1 YRDNRTEGMMERV
14 ASRLS
19 AADIYRITGIQFQPF
34 NTLYQL
40 AAMAEQELEWTAQAR
55 HLLMI
60 PDYLHYA
67 LSGVLSN
74 EYTEAT
80 TTQMLGLNGRWH
92 EGLFQ
97 AAGIPEIWMQP
108 PVDAGTEVGQMQ
120 LGSAA
125 VKVIAPASH
134 DTASAVAGT
143 PLEGP
148 GEAFLSSGTWSL
160 LGIESEVPIVS
171 ELAMRWNFTNEG
183 GYGRRYRVL
192 KNIMGLWLLQR
203 LSQEFEVVIDDALL
217 NRAAGAKSWRSIVN
231 PNDARF
237 MNPVSMSGAIREYCR
252 KTQQPEPDTLPAY
265 VRCVLESLALSY
277 AVVTEQIEAL
287 SGRQLTMIHIVGGGS
302 RNRLLNQLCADSCQ
316 LSISSGPVEASALGN
331 LCAQMITLG
340 EIGSLDEARK
350 LIRQSFVPETFQPL
364 TTVPREVTDRFRQYL
379 ECSSTLYKS

>member
-1 YRDNRTEGMMERV
+1 MMERV

-40 AAMAEQELEWTAQAR
+40 AAMVEQEPEWTVRTR

-80 TTQMLGLNGRWH
+80 TTQMLSLNGHWH
-92 EGLFQ
+92 EDLFK

-108 PVDAGTEVGQMQ
+108 PVDAGAEVGQLQ
-120 LGSAA
+120 LGNAT

-143 PLEGP
+143 PLQES

-160 LGIESEVPIVS
+160 MGIESEVPIAS
-171 ELAMRWNFTNEG
+171 EQAMRWNFTNEG
-183 GYGRRYRVL
+183 GYARRYRVL

-203 LSQEFEVVIDDALL
+203 LSQEFEVAIDDVLL
-217 NRAAGAKSWRSIVN
+217 NAAAGAKPWRSIVN
-231 PNDARF
+231 PNNARF
-237 MNPVSMSGAIREYCR
+237 MNPASMRDAIRDFCR
-252 KTQQPEPDTLPAY
+252 ETQQLEPDTLPAY

-277 AVVTEQIEAL
+277 AAVKEQIEAL
-287 SGRQLTMIHIVGGGS
+287 SGRQLTMIRIVGGGS

-316 LSISSGPVEASALGN
+316 LLINAGPVEASALGN

-340 EIGSLDEARK
+340 EIKSLDEARN
-350 LIRQSFVPETFQPL
+350 LICQSFVPETFQPRAE
-364 TTVPREVTDRFRQYL
+364 VPHEVTCRFRQYSEL
-379 ECSSTLYKS
+379 